1 MRMAWS
7 DWGPLIQEFVNHWT
21 AFGAG
26 YHAAKADP
34 PAQSTAG
41 DGGAG
46 RCGSAVRLAHRPRPP
61 VQAPRRIRPPDMPPG
76 WNATFGPGLSR

>member
-61 VQAPRRIRPPDMPPG
+61 VQAPVG
-76 WNATFGPGLSR
+76 